1 MSNMKIG
8 LKLTIG
14 FGLLLTL
21 TIIITIVGA
30 ISISHINNN
39 YSYVLNYPN
48 DRYSILRDLESELSD
63 LRRLVVQASFLSGN
77 VDAVDALYNESN
89 EAYRSIQATIDEY
102 TQSIW
107 RDTEIEEATR
117 NVMLN
122 ELAQLEQLIID
133 YSRHVSTPTFVA
145 ARADNY
151 NQVSA
156 LLPLNTAVSDDIR
169 TQFMGIFAITQD
181 RMDAIG
187 GEMATLATGTMWIV
201 VVLAFIT
208 LIVGV
213 FVAFIITRSITKPID
228 EVVSVLSDVADGNLQ
243 ARNIDLYKNRTD
255 EIGRLFGVY
264 VGVIDWLNEISGAVK
279 ALANGDLNIHVNVR
293 SEYDTLNKS
302 IQKMVD
308 DLNDMFG
315 EINNASHQVASGSQ
329 QIADGSQTL
338 AQGSTEQAATV
349 QQLSASTT
357 EVAEKTKA
365 NAVMAGKAAEL
376 AKTIRGNAEKGSKQM
391 DDMVVAV
398 GEISQASQ
406 SISKVIKVIDDIAF
420 QTNILALNAAVEA
433 ARAGQ
438 HGKGFAVVA
447 DEVRTLAAKS
457 AEAAKDTGAL
467 ISNSMEKSEHGARIA
482 KDTAESLAEIVSG
495 INESSEIVG
504 EIAMS
509 SEAQTAGI
517 AQTNSGIDQVASIVQ
532 QNSATAEESAA
543 AAEEL
548 SGQSTMLKDLI
559 GRFKLK
565 GQNVGNYSQAQ
576 HTSPVVGSDSTS
588 FSMSADGKY

>member
-1 MSNMKIG
+1 MKIG